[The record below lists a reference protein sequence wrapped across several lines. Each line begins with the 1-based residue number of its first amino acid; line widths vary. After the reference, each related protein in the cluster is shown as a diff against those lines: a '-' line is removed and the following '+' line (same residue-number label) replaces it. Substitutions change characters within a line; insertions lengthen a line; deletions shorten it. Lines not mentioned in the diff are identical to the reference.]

1 MRILMTMIL
10 VVGAYTAGINDIT
23 YVEVLDYVED
33 ARVHADVVISYVE
46 RMIEF
51 ANDNG
56 LNVNEITESAT
67 NYVGMR

>member
-1 MRILMTMIL
+1 MRSLMTMIL
-10 VVGAYTAGINDIT
+10 VVGAYTIGINDIT

>member
-1 MRILMTMIL
+1 MRSLMTMIL
-10 VVGAYTAGINDIT
+10 VVGAYTVGINDIT

>member
-1 MRILMTMIL
+1 MRSLMTMIL